1 MTNNVIRCFM
11 PTGSNSHTNISV
23 AISPHNLGIRLEVV
37 THNIL
42 YNS

>member
-1 MTNNVIRCFM
+1 M
-11 PTGSNSHTNISV
+11 PIGSNSHTNIPV
-23 AISPHNLGIRLEVV
+23 AISPHNLAQLLEVF